1 MWFPNNFN
9 PLKKNE
15 IGGAETLNPM
25 LAWIKNFASID
36 DFIEINPNQK
46 GSIDI
51 SLNAEALKAWLSQIM
66 KISGEAIN
74 SHFKCVVNNNSSVSV
89 TAGYVGWDRYITQIG
104 AQSFNALINGN
115 CLYVKMTAPTTGA
128 ITYGTTPTKVID
140 LGDESNDVPPSVNLP
155 IAYTIRNG
163 ADWEIEYAHVGDFF
177 YPNLPYIFV
186 FGFELDELQSLDHN
200 GNGEMM
206 WTTYGE
212 CEPQSS
218 SSAEEV

>member
-36 DFIEINPNQK
+36 DFIELNPNQK

-66 KISGEAIN
+66 KLTGESIN
-74 SHFKCVVNNNSSVSV
+74 SHFRCTVSNNTSVNV
-89 TAGYVGWDRYITQIG
+89 TQGLIGWDEHITQIAG
-104 AQSFNALINGN
+104 QSFNVLTEGHCIY
-115 CLYVKMTAPTTGA
+115 LKMTAPTTGA
-128 ITYGTTPTKVID
+128 ITYGVAPTKVID
-140 LGDESNDVPPSVNLP
+140 LGDDSSDVPPSVNLP
-155 IAYTIRNG
+155 IAYTSRNG
-163 ADWEIEYAHVGDFF
+163 SDWEITYAHVGDFF
-177 YPNLPYIFV
+177 FPNLPYIFV
-186 FGFELDELQSLDHN
+186 IGFDPTHPQSLDHAAD
-200 GNGEMM
+200 GRMQ

-218 SSAEEV
+218 SSEEEV